1 MNIVN
6 FTPVTALTGGLLIGL
21 SVALF
26 FILNGRMIGISGIA
40 SNFLI
45 SKDNRIDNFLFLVG
59 LILGPFI
66 YNLISGKEIN
76 ISISN
81 SLILLIT
88 AGAMVGFGTRLSSGC
103 TSGHGISGIAS
114 NFLVS
119 KNNRIENFLFLVGL
133 ILGPLIYNLILG
145 KEINISIS
153 NSLIL
158 LIVGGTLVGF
168 GTRLSSGCTS
178 GHGIS
183 GISRFSLRSIIATIT
198 FMIVGILTVLITG
211 IL

>member
-6 FTPVTALTGGLLIGL
+6 FTPISALTGGLLIGL

-40 SNFLI
+40 SNLLV
-45 SKDNRIDNFLFLVG
+45 SKNNRIDNFLFLIG
-59 LILGPFI
+59 LILGPLI

-76 ISISN
+76 ISIS
-81 SLILLIT
+81 SSVILLI
-88 AGAMVGFGTRLSSGC
+88 
-103 TSGHGISGIAS
+103 I
-114 NFLVS
+114 
-119 KNNRIENFLFLVGL
+119 
-133 ILGPLIYNLILG
+133 
-145 KEINISIS
+145 
-153 NSLIL
+153 
-158 LIVGGTLVGF
+158 GGTLVGF

-198 FMIVGILTVLITG
+198 FMIVGVLTVLVTG

>member
-1 MNIVN
+1 MNIIN
-6 FTPVTALTGGLLIGL
+6 FTPISALTGGLLIGL

-26 FILNGRMIGISGIA
+26 FIFNGRM
-40 SNFLI
+40 
-45 SKDNRIDNFLFLVG
+45 V
-59 LILGPFI
+59 
-66 YNLISGKEIN
+66 
-76 ISISN
+76 
-81 SLILLIT
+81 
-88 AGAMVGFGTRLSSGC
+88 
-103 TSGHGISGIAS
+103 GISGIAS

-133 ILGPLIYNLILG
+133 ILGPLIYNLISG

-153 NSLIL
+153 SSLIL
-158 LIVGGTLVGF
+158 LIIGGTLVGF
-168 GTRLSSGCTS
+168 GTRISGGCTS

-198 FMIVGILTVLITG
+198 FMIVGILTVLVTG

>member
-6 FTPVTALTGGLLIGL
+6 FTPISALTGGLLIGL

-40 SNFLI
+40 SNFLV
-45 SKDNRIDNFLFLVG
+45 SKNNRIDNFLFL
-59 LILGPFI
+59 I
-66 YNLISGKEIN
+66 
-76 ISISN
+76 
-81 SLILLIT
+81 
-88 AGAMVGFGTRLSSGC
+88 
-103 TSGHGISGIAS
+103 
-114 NFLVS
+114 
-119 KNNRIENFLFLVGL
+119 GL

-153 NSLIL
+153 SSLIL
-158 LIVGGTLVGF
+158 LITAGAMVGF

-198 FMIVGILTVLITG
+198 FMIVGMLTVLVTG

>member
-6 FTPVTALTGGLLIGL
+6 FTPISALTGGLLIGL

-40 SNFLI
+40 SNLLV
-45 SKDNRIDNFLFLVG
+45 SKNNRIDNFLFLIG
-59 LILGPFI
+59 LILGPLI

-76 ISISN
+76 ISISS
-81 SLILLIT
+81 SLILLI
-88 AGAMVGFGTRLSSGC
+88 
-103 TSGHGISGIAS
+103 I
-114 NFLVS
+114 
-119 KNNRIENFLFLVGL
+119 
-133 ILGPLIYNLILG
+133 
-145 KEINISIS
+145 
-153 NSLIL
+153 
-158 LIVGGTLVGF
+158 GGSLVGF

-198 FMIVGILTVLITG
+198 FMLVGILTVLIKG

>member
-6 FTPVTALTGGLLIGL
+6 FTPISALTGGLLIGL

-40 SNFLI
+40 SNFLV
-45 SKDNRIDNFLFLVG
+45 SKNNRIDNFLFLIG
-59 LILGPFI
+59 LVLGPLI

-76 ISISN
+76 ISISS
-81 SLILLIT
+81 SLILLII
-88 AGAMVGFGTRLSSGC
+88 GGSMVGFGTRLS
-103 TSGHGISGIAS
+103 
-114 NFLVS
+114 N
-119 KNNRIENFLFLVGL
+119 
-133 ILGPLIYNLILG
+133 
-145 KEINISIS
+145 
-153 NSLIL
+153 
-158 LIVGGTLVGF
+158 
-168 GTRLSSGCTS
+168 GCTS

-198 FMIVGILTVLITG
+198 FMLVGILTVLIKG

>member
-6 FTPVTALTGGLLIGL
+6 FTPISALSGGLLIGF

-40 SNFLI
+40 SSVLVT
-45 SKDNRIDNFLFLVG
+45 KDRRIDNFLFLFG
-59 LILGPFI
+59 LILGPLF
-66 YNLISGKEIN
+66 YNLITGKEIN

-81 SLILLIT
+81 SIILLII
-88 AGAMVGFGTRLSSGC
+88 AG
-103 TSGHGISGIAS
+103 I
-114 NFLVS
+114 
-119 KNNRIENFLFLVGL
+119 LVGL
-133 ILGPLIYNLILG
+133 
-145 KEINISIS
+145 
-153 NSLIL
+153 
-158 LIVGGTLVGF
+158 

-198 FMIVGILTVLITG
+198 FMLIGISTVSIIGVLWVS
-211 IL
+211 

>member
-6 FTPVTALTGGLLIGL
+6 FTPLSALTGGLLIGV

-40 SNFLI
+40 SNLLV
-45 SKDNRIDNFLFLVG
+45 SKNNRIDNFLFLIG
-59 LILGPFI
+59 LILGPLI

-76 ISISN
+76 ISISS
-81 SLILLIT
+81 SLILLI
-88 AGAMVGFGTRLSSGC
+88 
-103 TSGHGISGIAS
+103 I
-114 NFLVS
+114 
-119 KNNRIENFLFLVGL
+119 
-133 ILGPLIYNLILG
+133 
-145 KEINISIS
+145 
-153 NSLIL
+153 
-158 LIVGGTLVGF
+158 GGSLVGF

-198 FMIVGILTVLITG
+198 FMLVGILTVLITG

>member
-1 MNIVN
+1 MNIIN
-6 FTPVTALTGGLLIGL
+6 FTPISALTGGLLIGL

-40 SNFLI
+40 SNFL
-45 SKDNRIDNFLFLVG
+45 
-59 LILGPFI
+59 
-66 YNLISGKEIN
+66 
-76 ISISN
+76 
-81 SLILLIT
+81 
-88 AGAMVGFGTRLSSGC
+88 
-103 TSGHGISGIAS
+103 
-114 NFLVS
+114 VS

-133 ILGPLIYNLILG
+133 MLGPLIYNLISG

-153 NSLIL
+153 SSLIL
-158 LIVGGTLVGF
+158 LIIGGTLVGF
-168 GTRLSSGCTS
+168 GTRISGGCTS

-198 FMIVGILTVLITG
+198 FMIVGILTVLIMG

>member
-6 FTPVTALTGGLLIGL
+6 FTPISALSGGLLIGF

-40 SNFLI
+40 SSVLV
-45 SKDNRIDNFLFLVG
+45 SKDRRVDNFLFLFG
-59 LILGPFI
+59 LILGPLF
-66 YNLISGKEIN
+66 YNLITGKEIN

-81 SLILLIT
+81 SIILLII
-88 AGAMVGFGTRLSSGC
+88 AG
-103 TSGHGISGIAS
+103 I
-114 NFLVS
+114 
-119 KNNRIENFLFLVGL
+119 LVGL
-133 ILGPLIYNLILG
+133 
-145 KEINISIS
+145 
-153 NSLIL
+153 
-158 LIVGGTLVGF
+158 

-198 FMIVGILTVLITG
+198 FMLIGILTVLVKG
-211 IL
+211 VL